1 MKKIKEMIIPI
12 VVGFTLVNSLYGTFK
27 ISELENEI
35 GQLQRELED
44 KIRTSETMLIFNVE
58 LKRIVFIILYF

>member
-12 VVGFTLVNSLYGTFK
+12 LVSFTLVNSLYGTFK

-44 KIRTSETMLIFNVE
+44 KIGTSEREE
-58 LKRIVFIILYF
+58 LSDRILGFDN